1 VEPACWSE
9 AAPSKICSCFIHV
22 QCASSGDTTRSSRQP
37 MFPVRR
43 ALLICK
49 LSKESI
55 TIVYRRVSN
64 AKTVPLTT
72 LQELSPSRSVSPATS
87 LTQTTVSRSATM
99 FQPSS
104 PQFTPDTDPKTATP
118 LLKSG
123 EKTSLTSMKILNAI
137 SGQNQSPPTSSAV
150 HL

>member
-9 AAPSKICSCFIHV
+9 AAPSKICNYFIHV

-55 TIVYRRVSN
+55 TIVYLRVSN
-64 AKTVPLTT
+64 ARTVPLTT
-72 LQELSPSRSVSPATS
+72 VQELSPSRSVSLATS
-87 LTQTTVSRSATM
+87 LTQTTVSHSATM
-99 FQPSS
+99 FRRLRNL
-104 PQFTPDTDPKTATP
+104 PQIRKRTATP

-123 EKTSLTSMKILNAI
+123 EKTSLTLMKILNAT